1 MNKSDFEELELKAK
15 NKHIDILDVLQ
26 RALFFACADPSVA
39 FTVKSRNNSLIAKFF
54 MSELF

>member
-26 RALFFACADPSVA
+26 RALFFACARPLCS
-39 FTVKSRNNSLIAKFF
+39 FYR
-54 MSELF
+54 